1 MSFRTIKRLICA
13 AAAGCMILTAG
24 CSASPAEVHP
34 PFFEVTDPETGGR
47 VYMLGS
53 MHSCPD
59 NIVYPDEILSAF
71 DSSDIIAC
79 ELDTVAFSADKPR
92 ASKALD
98 ILRCPEGTTAADIMG
113 DSYGRIREFFTKN
126 GIYSP
131 VYENYLP
138 AMWASA
144 LSNKLAADCGYSGSN
159 GTETIM
165 LNRAKKLG
173 KTIYEIES
181 AEQQYEMSA
190 SMPLSL
196 QVYTLEQAADTD
208 YSGQTA
214 QTVSLYE
221 AWSSFDSDAI
231 EALIGEDIPEELS
244 EEYAEYYA
252 AMYTDRQRVMADYVI
267 SELENGSKVFMLVG
281 AMHYYAEPDIITLL
295 EEAGYTVSEI
305 RTDAARNAA

>member
-1 MSFRTIKRLICA
+1 MYRRIKRLICA
-13 AAAGCMILTAG
+13 AAAGCMVLTAG
-24 CSASPAEVHP
+24 CSAKPTEIHP
-34 PFFEVTDPETGGR
+34 PFFEVTDPETGGV

-79 ELDTVAFSADKPR
+79 ELDTVAFSADAAR
-92 ASKALD
+92 RSKALD
-98 ILRCPEGTTAADIMG
+98 ILCCPEGTTAADLMG
-113 DSYGRIREFFTKN
+113 ESYGRIREFFQKN

-131 VYENYLP
+131 VYEDYLP
-138 AMWASA
+138 FMWTSA
-144 LSNKLAADCGYSGSN
+144 LSNKLAADCGYSSGN
-159 GTETIM
+159 GTETVM

-173 KTIYEIES
+173 KTIFEIES

-190 SMPLSL
+190 SMPLPL
-196 QVYTLEQAADTD
+196 QLYTLEQAADTD
-208 YSGQTA
+208 YSEQTA
-214 QTVSLYE
+214 QAVSLYE
-221 AWSSFDSDAI
+221 AWSSFDPDAF
-231 EALIGEDIPEELS
+231 EALIEEDIPPELS

-295 EEAGYTVSEI
+295 EQAGYTVSEI